1 MKEYSTKCVLI
12 VIIKSLRFFMFLVFQ
27 YQKFIQILKHLN
39 GLPALLIRL
48 YLAPIFIMAGYSKLQ
63 MSEEGAS
70 GFSAL
75 FAKQDIIDWMGNSE
89 WGLGLPFADLLANL
103 AAWAE
108 LFGGWLLLVGL
119 LTRLVSIP
127 LIFTMV
133 VAATSVHASNG
144 WFAITPTNS
153 DISPAQVF
161 VWLGFDSAQQSLVN
175 SEETALKLDKMREII
190 EENGHTEW
198 LYENGGIVVL
208 NNGIEFA
215 MTYLILLLALLFI
228 GAGRYTSIDH
238 YLYTYY
244 LKPKLVNNNQ
254 L

>member
-1 MKEYSTKCVLI
+1 MKDYLAKRVLI
-12 VIIKSLRFFMFLVFQ
+12 AIIKLQRFCMFSFANYPKFIKSLNQLSG
-27 YQKFIQILKHLN
+27 I
-39 GLPALLIRL
+39 PALLLRL
-48 YLAPIFIMAGYSKLQ
+48 YLAPIFIMAGYSKLE

-75 FAKQDIIDWMGNSE
+75 FAKQDIVDWMGNSE
-89 WGLGLPFADLLANL
+89 WGLGLPFADVLANL

-119 LTRLVSIP
+119 LTRLVTIP
-127 LIFTMV
+127 LIVTMV
-133 VAATSVHASNG
+133 IAATSVHASNG
-144 WFAITPTNS
+144 WFVITPTNS
-153 DISPAQVF
+153 DISPAKVF
-161 VWLGFDSAQQSLVN
+161 VWLGVESAQQSLDN
-175 SEETALKLDKMREII
+175 SEATLIKLQKMREIL
-190 EENGHTEW
+190 EENGNTEW

-215 MTYLILLLALLFI
+215 MTYLIMLLALLFI
-228 GAGRYTSIDH
+228 GAGRFTSIDH

-244 LKPKLVNNNQ
+244 IKPKLFNNSY